1 MGGVSGV
8 WLWRPCGCGGEERL
22 RLASAQ
28 VGWMMIAGA
37 AGRGHPAPE
46 PGDPGGNAVG
56 SARGRENKGKN
67 LPMNRL
73 PGRLRRLSVLVLAL
87 GIILAV
93 CSNSSDDNTTSDA
106 PPAQSANAFFARA
119 SVIAATN
126 KFTDYSADGLVK
138 RLQARLRCPAEDR
151 QGRQVRDCRRYQG
164 QAVRLLV
171 QRQPRLV
178 RAEADQ
184 ASPDRTAVRGSGH
197 HPRRWASDRRHPT
210 APRRRST
217 VGRACPRVPLRL
229 ARWTVDEGSLYEVLG
244 IVRTATDAEIRAA
257 YRRAAKHAHPDA
269 GGSPRSFQRVHAA
282 YRVLGDP
289 ARRRAYDLGV
299 ARSAEARARPGA
311 SPSTPSTPA
320 DAGGRAGGVSR
331 PVSRADGG
339 VPHPDAGAAPLPHR
353 DGRVPAVVRAGG
365 NSGAAVLRPGGAG
378 NDDPRHG
385 HPAGGGDLRQPPTAP
400 PLTGARRTRRPA
412 RGPATSS
419 SPSTRVAPSPGRV
432 WGAAAPG

>member
-1 MGGVSGV
+1 
-8 WLWRPCGCGGEERL
+8 
-22 RLASAQ
+22 
-28 VGWMMIAGA
+28 MMIAGA

-93 CSNSSDDNTTSDA
+93 CSNSSDDSTTSDA

-151 QGRQVRDCRRYQG
+151 QGRQVRDCRRHQG

-184 ASPDRTAVRGSGH
+184 
-197 HPRRWASDRRHPT
+197 
-210 APRRRST
+210 
-217 VGRACPRVPLRL
+217 LRL
-229 ARWTVDEGSLYEVLG
+229 TE
-244 IVRTATDAEIRAA
+244 
-257 YRRAAKHAHPDA
+257 P
-269 GGSPRSFQRVHAA
+269 PF
-282 YRVLGDP
+282 
-289 ARRRAYDLGV
+289 
-299 ARSAEARARPGA
+299 
-311 SPSTPSTPA
+311 
-320 DAGGRAGGVSR
+320 
-331 PVSRADGG
+331 
-339 VPHPDAGAAPLPHR
+339 
-353 DGRVPAVVRAGG
+353 
-365 NSGAAVLRPGGAG
+365 GGAG
-378 NDDPRHG
+378 TTR
-385 HPAGGGDLRQPPTAP
+385 GGG
-400 PLTGARRTRRPA
+400 
-412 RGPATSS
+412 
-419 SPSTRVAPSPGRV
+419 
-432 WGAAAPG
+432 